1 MNAGGASCI
10 EGAMQSSHLTCNLLQ
25 SIGTICA
32 IRIGYCPNSMANK
45 IDYANCVIELASA
58 RQPRYDRA
66 STKRSQSP

>member
-32 IRIGYCPNSMANK
+32 IRIGYCPK
-45 IDYANCVIELASA
+45 FHGE
-58 RQPRYDRA
+58 
-66 STKRSQSP
+66 